1 MGLRSATDHAAAA
14 CSTSYLQSQQLAKQ
28 LLKSEEDTAVA
39 AGLAPQ
45 KEGCALLPGTDWRP
59 ADILIPRWEAGK
71 DAALDVTVIHPLQDA
86 TRAREAAEPSFSL
99 QFVFTL

>member
-1 MGLRSATDHAAAA
+1 MPRQTYFVFELPCRKLNFSLKQG
-14 CSTSYLQSQQLAKQ
+14 SYTNIHKKSQQLAKQ

-86 TRAREAAEPSFSL
+86 TRA
-99 QFVFTL
+99 